1 MKLMKYYLGIVLV
14 AWFSYSWAADAPAVN
29 PELADDADKE
39 AEVQVAEIELATDPD
54 EEAVPETEEEQQSST
69 RFIPTE
75 QISQDLGVSFPVD
88 I

>member
-1 MKLMKYYLGIVLV
+1 MSRLRTQAMKFFFILAFLILNLV
-14 AWFSYSWAADAPAVN
+14 AHA
-29 PELADDADKE
+29 
-39 AEVQVAEIELATDPD
+39 Q
-54 EEAVPETEEEQQSST
+54 ETEPIEGEQSSPSESQDVEVEEIQQEENEENMIPDSNSGT

>member
-1 MKLMKYYLGIVLV
+1 MSRLRTQAMKFFFILACLILNLV
-14 AWFSYSWAADAPAVN
+14 AHAQ
-29 PELADDADKE
+29 E
-39 AEVQVAEIELATDPD
+39 AEPIEGEQSSPSESQDVEN
-54 EEAVPETEEEQQSST
+54 EEAQQEENEENMIPDSNSGT